1 MKRFLGS
8 IGYTLYVILFLTVV
22 TLGLVAVTPYF
33 IISVLRE
40 KYRAMKQGKPVNWHI
55 FKEGL

>member
-1 MKRFLGS
+1 MRPFLF
-8 IGYTLYVILFLTVV
+8 IGQAAYTATMLTVIGV
-22 TLGLVAVTPYF
+22 ALVAITPYL
-33 IISVLRE
+33 IASVLRE